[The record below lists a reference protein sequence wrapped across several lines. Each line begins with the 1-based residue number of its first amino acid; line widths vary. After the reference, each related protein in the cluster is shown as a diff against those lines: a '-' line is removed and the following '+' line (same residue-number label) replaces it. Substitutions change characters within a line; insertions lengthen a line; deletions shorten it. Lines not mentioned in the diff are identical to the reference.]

1 MLIGISFSL
10 DLSENSKK
18 NINTMSLVD
27 YDYWG
32 KRGEKINYNDILLLK
47 LCIVLLFKFYGCMI
61 TSIVANRLK
70 IMNRIY

>member
-32 KRGEKINYNDILLLK
+32 KRGEKINYNDIILLK
-47 LCIVLLFKFYGCMI
+47 FMFFYH
-61 TSIVANRLK
+61 LK
-70 IMNRIY
+70 MGDYFH